1 MSAKILSVD
10 DSRMVRSVISR
21 LLKPFEV
28 ELLEAEN
35 GEIGLA
41 IATEKLPNVIILDY
55 NMPVMDGVTMLT
67 KMRENE
73 STKSIPVIMLT
84 ADANP
89 QIIATVARL
98 GVKDYITKPFK
109 DADLIVKIGRTVQLV
124 PRPAAPPAA

>member
-41 IATEKLPNVIILDY
+41 
-55 NMPVMDGVTMLT
+55 
-67 KMRENE
+67 
-73 STKSIPVIMLT
+73 
-84 ADANP
+84 
-89 QIIATVARL
+89 
-98 GVKDYITKPFK
+98 
-109 DADLIVKIGRTVQLV
+109 
-124 PRPAAPPAA
+124 

>member
-1 MSAKILSVD
+1 
-10 DSRMVRSVISR
+10 
-21 LLKPFEV
+21 
-28 ELLEAEN
+28 
-35 GEIGLA
+35 
-41 IATEKLPNVIILDY
+41 
-55 NMPVMDGVTMLT
+55 MDGVTMLT

-109 DADLIVKIGRTVQLV
+109 DADLIAKIGRTVQLV